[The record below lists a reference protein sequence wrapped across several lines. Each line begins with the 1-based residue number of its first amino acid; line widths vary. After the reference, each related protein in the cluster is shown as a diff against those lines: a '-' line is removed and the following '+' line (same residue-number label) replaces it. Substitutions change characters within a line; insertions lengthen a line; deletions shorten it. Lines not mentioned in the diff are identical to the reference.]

1 MKIKILT
8 IFPEMF
14 SGFLSTSII
23 KRALNKELVEIE
35 IIDFREYSLD
45 KFKRVDDYPY
55 GGGAGMV
62 LMCQPILDCLKDVSS
77 QDSYVI
83 LTSPE
88 GDKFDQKI
96 AKELAKK
103 EEIVIICGHYEG
115 FDGRIY
121 DHIDRQI
128 SLGDFILTGGELPA
142 MVMSDAIIRLLK
154 GVIADESTVEESFE
168 DDLLEYRQYTR
179 PEDYNGQKVP
189 SVLLSGHHEN
199 IRKYRLKER
208 LKNTYLKRK
217 DLLEKHNLT
226 DEEIVILNE
235 IIEELNEGNNK

>member
-96 AKELAKK
+96 SKELAKK
-103 EEIVIICGHYEG
+103 EEIIIICGHYEG

>member
-103 EEIVIICGHYEG
+103 EEIIIICGHYEG

-208 LKNTYLKRK
+208 IKNTYLKRK

>member
-62 LMCQPILDCLKDVSS
+62 LMCQPILDCLKVVSS

-96 AKELAKK
+96 SKELAKK
-103 EEIVIICGHYEG
+103 EEIIIICGHYEG

>member
-23 KRALNKELVEIE
+23 KRALSKELVEIE
-35 IIDFREYSLD
+35 IIDFREYSSD

-77 QDSYVI
+77 DDSYVI

-88 GDKFDQKI
+88 GDKFDQRI

-103 EEIVIICGHYEG
+103 EELIIICGHYEG

-168 DDLLEYRQYTR
+168 DNLLEYRQYTR
-179 PEDYNGQKVP
+179 PEDYYGEKVP

-217 DLLEKHNLT
+217 DLLEKHKLT
-226 DEEIVILNE
+226 NEERVFLNE
-235 IIEELNEGNNK
+235 IIDELNEGDNK

>member
-83 LTSPE
+83 LTSPD

-96 AKELAKK
+96 SKELAKK
-103 EEIVIICGHYEG
+103 EEIIIICGHYEG

>member
-103 EEIVIICGHYEG
+103 EEIIIICGHYEG

>member
-1 MKIKILT
+1 
-8 IFPEMF
+8 
-14 SGFLSTSII
+14 
-23 KRALNKELVEIE
+23 
-35 IIDFREYSLD
+35 
-45 KFKRVDDYPY
+45 
-55 GGGAGMV
+55 
-62 LMCQPILDCLKDVSS
+62 MCQPILDCLKDVSS

-83 LTSPE
+83 LTSPD

-96 AKELAKK
+96 SKELAKK
-103 EEIVIICGHYEG
+103 EEIIIICGHYEG